1 VESGFKQGRPGPHPA
16 SSNLH
21 PILPTERMASSSP
34 AYSAQYLDK
43 TAKFSFGFGFSS
55 SIKLS
60 SNIKYHHACHRQG
73 RLIEGAP
80 WQPKCLFKS
89 WGTLVRLTLV
99 ILATWEAEISRTTV
113 RNEPRQLV
121 CRTLSQKN
129 TSQKKKR
136 AGGVAQ
142 GIGPEFKLQYHKKIK
157 KRLGYL

>member
-1 VESGFKQGRPGPHPA
+1 
-16 SSNLH
+16 
-21 PILPTERMASSSP
+21 MASSSP
-34 AYSAQYLDK
+34 VYSAQYLDK

-89 WGTLVRLTLV
+89 WGTLVRHQWLTLV

-129 TSQKKKR
+129 TSQKKKK
-136 AGGVAQ
+136 GLVEGLKV
-142 GIGPEFKLQYHKKIK
+142 
-157 KRLGYL
+157 